1 MKLIEQCWQNVGI
14 KFLPKRLHVT
24 SETGT
29 PAIRNDQTMIPDQR
43 NGDRFTLFARSYL
56 SRLIITR
63 WPLLPLPPPPSGTCL
78 IANNWLFFRGQRIH
92 VACGRSSSM
101 RQLVNETEQVRLSE
115 SQLSKRVRVEEELD
129 QPFAISVRSAATIQV
144 PLLRV
149 QVQGEDRHTKAHQD
163 EAQEQGCLRDRCV
176 PIVATPSVRT
186 RTNLQRIDKFEE
198 KREEI
203 HFSRPSSFD
212 QGFSFSS
219 IRREMSRKV
228 IGRRRRRFDPCRRFA
243 CKPFFFFLLC
253 LLASGYLCWL
263 LRKQRTNNESKFS
276 NYVSFF
282 FFFLLFEIR
291 ERQFVFEKNMLE
303 TRRKSMFVQAE
314 ENDFFFLW
322 KRWLKGIIN
331 FQIVLDCESLVIK
344 KNYLDNDKISFFV
357 VRNYIFFHQF
367 FFGSKRNRKC
377 CWS

>member
-1 MKLIEQCWQNVGI
+1 
-14 KFLPKRLHVT
+14 
-24 SETGT
+24 
-29 PAIRNDQTMIPDQR
+29 
-43 NGDRFTLFARSYL
+43 
-56 SRLIITR
+56 
-63 WPLLPLPPPPSGTCL
+63 
-78 IANNWLFFRGQRIH
+78 
-92 VACGRSSSM
+92 M

-212 QGFSFSS
+212 QGFPRFLFPRFEGKCPVKLSAVEEEGLILVDVSHASLFSFSFCVS
-219 IRREMSRKV
+219 
-228 IGRRRRRFDPCRRFA
+228 
-243 CKPFFFFLLC
+243 
-253 LLASGYLCWL
+253 WL
-263 LRKQRTNNESKFS
+263 QDICVDYYANNALTTSQ
-276 NYVSFF
+276 SFRITFRF

-314 ENDFFFLW
+314 ENDFFFL
-322 KRWLKGIIN
+322 
-331 FQIVLDCESLVIK
+331 
-344 KNYLDNDKISFFV
+344 
-357 VRNYIFFHQF
+357 
-367 FFGSKRNRKC
+367 
-377 CWS
+377 